1 MPREAL
7 LCSSVALPMSDPAQG
22 KPTMITLY
30 QFQWCHY
37 VEKVRWALAFKGLD
51 WRGVEVVAFI
61 KREMQQFDCAQTV
74 PLIHDAATGLAIS
87 DSSPILRYLED
98 TYPQPALFPSDPAER
113 EAAWQQMLHLD
124 STLGLHARRLGYTQ
138 LILECPQALS
148 QLFMPD
154 VAGGLFTRRGWR
166 ALAAP
171 FLGAMLIRRFR
182 FNRNR
187 HDRVYESLEAQLL
200 GIAAHLEKHRFLV
213 GDAFTAADITLASL
227 LRPLRIVPHF
237 SDHSKLQSLFA
248 WQEQLFT
255 EHGCDPAFH
264 YETIIKA
271 AREKRGVMRGKVRWL
286 RDGGTA
292 SSPNG
297 VALSQAQNDIHPVSS
312 WMLPLALPGYMR
324 LRWFGGVGKA
334 RYQPAAF
341 LSR

>member
-1 MPREAL
+1 
-7 LCSSVALPMSDPAQG
+7 
-22 KPTMITLY
+22 MITLY
-30 QFQWCHY
+30 QFQWSHY

-74 PLIHDAATGLAIS
+74 PLIHDGATGVAIS
-87 DSSPILRYLED
+87 DSSPILSYLED
-98 TYPQPALFPSDPAER
+98 TYPQPALFPSTPAER
-113 EAAWQQMLHLD
+113 EATWQQMLHLD

-148 QLFMPD
+148 QLFMPH
-154 VAGGLFTRRGWR
+154 VANGLFTRRGWR

-213 GDAFTAADITLASL
+213 SDAFTAADITLASL

-237 SDHSKLQSLFA
+237 SHHPKLQSLFA
-248 WQEQLFT
+248 WQTQLFA
-255 EHGCDPAFH
+255 EHGRDPAYP
-264 YETIIKA
+264 YETMIKA
-271 AREKRGVMRGKVRWL
+271 AREKRGVMRSKVRWL
-286 RDGGTA
+286 RDATLADDAMAGT
-292 SSPNG
+292 
-297 VALSQAQNDIHPVSS
+297 LSEAQNDIHPVSS
-312 WMLPLALPGYMR
+312 WILPLALPGYTR
-324 LRWFGGVGKA
+324 LRWFGGVGKV

-341 LSR
+341 LTQ

>member
-1 MPREAL
+1 M
-7 LCSSVALPMSDPAQG
+7 
-22 KPTMITLY
+22 
-30 QFQWCHY
+30 
-37 VEKVRWALAFKGLD
+37 
-51 WRGVEVVAFI
+51 EVVAFI

-74 PLIHDAATGLAIS
+74 PLIHDAATGVAIS

-98 TYPQPALFPSDPAER
+98 TYPQPALFPGDPAER
-113 EAAWQQMLHLD
+113 AAAWQWMLQLD

-148 QLFMPD
+148 QLFMPH

-166 ALAAP
+166 NLAAP

-200 GIAAHLEKHRFLV
+200 GIASHLQQHRFLV
-213 GDAFTAADITLASL
+213 GDSFSAADITLACL

-237 SDHSKLQSLFA
+237 SHHPQLQSLFA

-255 EHGCDPAFH
+255 QHHRDPAYP
-264 YETIIKA
+264 YETMIRA
-271 AREKRGVMRGKVRWL
+271 AREKRGVMHGKVTWL
-286 RDGGTA
+286 RDAVTA
-292 SSPNG
+292 TSANG
-297 VALSQAQNDIHPVSS
+297 AALSAAQNDIHPVSA
-312 WMLPLALPGYMR
+312 WKLPLYLPSYFR
-324 LRWFGGVGKA
+324 LRWVGGIGKL
-334 RYQPAAF
+334 RYQPAAL